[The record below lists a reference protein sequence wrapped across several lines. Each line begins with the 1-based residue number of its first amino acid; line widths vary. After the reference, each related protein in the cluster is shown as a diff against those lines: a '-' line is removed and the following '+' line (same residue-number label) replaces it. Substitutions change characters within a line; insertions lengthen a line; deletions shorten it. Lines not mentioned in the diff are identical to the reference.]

1 MIPEGQHVAAYMQAE
16 AEHGRARGKSFKCF
30 LCGREFISMASLA
43 AHIRSHRQ
51 QQKAENQEALTKA
64 LERQAAALEAI
75 TRELAAIRQTLAS
88 LTVVETK
95 MEKRVIA
102 PAPPAEQSPKKQP
115 KTGNLPSFLADNP
128 WVAILSRRGQEP

>member
-1 MIPEGQHVAAYMQAE
+1 MAA
-16 AEHGRARGKSFKCF
+16 
-30 LCGREFISMASLA
+30 LA
-43 AHIRSHRQ
+43 GHIRSHRQ
-51 QQKAENQEALTKA
+51 ATRSDSQAAL
-64 LERQAAALEAI
+64 LEVLSRQAAALEAI
-75 TRELAAIRQTLAS
+75 ARELAAIRQTLAS

>member
-1 MIPEGQHVAAYMQAE
+1 MWLSTDYGRCPRCGNLLRSVPRNSRLKNSNKKYTLDEARQIFERFLNRGYSHDEAAE
-16 AEHGRARGKSFKCF
+16 ATFAITGLRPEV
-30 LCGREFISMASLA
+30 
-43 AHIRSHRQ
+43 
-51 QQKAENQEALTKA
+51 
-64 LERQAAALEAI
+64 EAI
-75 TRELAAIRQTLAS
+75 ARELAAIRQTLAS

-102 PAPPAEQSPKKQP
+102 PAPPAEQPEQTP